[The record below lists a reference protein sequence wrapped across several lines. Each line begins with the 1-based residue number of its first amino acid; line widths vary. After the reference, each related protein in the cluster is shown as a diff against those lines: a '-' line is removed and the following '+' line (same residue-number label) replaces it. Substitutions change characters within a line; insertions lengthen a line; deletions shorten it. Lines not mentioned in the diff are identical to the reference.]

1 MKVNKALKRLAKIEA
16 LMSNVAARYS
26 PSAPRTREVL
36 QDAKAAVARAREAVE
51 AFFRTAKNAA
61 KPKRKRSAAGRKAS
75 QEEPQRRAQKRA
87 VAGKAGRAAKK
98 ASPARKKAAV
108 KKAAAKAPAA
118 KTPKKRAP
126 IKRAAKK
133 KTAAK
138 PTTPAQYPIAPLGM

>member
-26 PSAPRTREVL
+26 PSAPHTREVL
-36 QDAKAAVARAREAVE
+36 QDAKTAVARAKEAVE

-61 KPKRKRSAAGRKAS
+61 KPKRKRSAAPRGG
-75 QEEPQRRAQKRA
+75 RAQK
-87 VAGKAGRAAKK
+87 KASAAQTGRAAKK
-98 ASPARKKAAV
+98 AASARKKAAV
-108 KKAAAKAPAA
+108 KKAAVRAHAAKA
-118 KTPKKRAP
+118 PKKRAP

-133 KTAAK
+133 KTAAT